1 MVNELSGV
9 TQPFVLVLD
18 DYHHI
23 RDASIHQ
30 LVGQLLHHAPPAL
43 HLVITSRFDPP
54 LPVSRLAA
62 RGKLVEIRAADLRFR
77 PTEAQALLERMSGVR
92 LADARVDVLVEDF
105 DGWAVGLQSVAL
117 SLRRG
122 DTAANLAGDLSA
134 GDHRRLIGIL
144 GDEVFGM
151 QPAEVRDFL
160 VRTSPLGQLTAPLCD
175 FLLAPDT
182 PGAAAPIDSK
192 AILERLERD
201 GLFIEALDEERR
213 WYRYHNLFRTFL
225 AHKLAQTCSSEEIAA
240 LHRRAA
246 TWYRQEGNAAEAI
259 RHALAA
265 EDVSMAADV
274 VEASLYEILNRE
286 EWPLLERWL
295 KLFPG
300 EAIQNR
306 PLLLVAQT
314 WVLFFQLKLQAIPP
328 LLAQAEALLA
338 EGTTAASA
346 LSGIRCDLETLHAL
360 IFLVAGDF
368 RRAVECARAGAVLPG
383 AGP

>member
-1 MVNELSGV
+1 MPRQRLVDKLSERSDATLTLIVASAGSGKTTAVVEWLEHIRWPVAWLSLDETDNDLAVFLSYLIAAIDTTLPGACADTARLLHAPQPPPVDYLIATLINELSGIA
-9 TQPFVLVLD
+9 QPFVLVLD

-92 LADARVDVLVEDF
+92 LADERVDVLVKDF

-144 GDEVFGM
+144 GDEVFAM

-160 VRTSPLGQLTAPLCD
+160 VRTSPLSQLTAPLCE
-175 FLLAPDT
+175 FLLAQDT
-182 PGAAAPIDSK
+182 PAQLRRSIARPYWSAWKETACSSK
-192 AILERLERD
+192 
-201 GLFIEALDEERR
+201 R
-213 WYRYHNLFRTFL
+213 WTRSANGIATTTCSARSWRISWR
-225 AHKLAQTCSSEEIAA
+225 KLATAKRSLPSTVAPPPGIG
-240 LHRRAA
+240 RRE
-246 TWYRQEGNAAEAI
+246 TPPRRY
-259 RHALAA
+259 
-265 EDVSMAADV
+265 VMP
-274 VEASLYEILNRE
+274 
-286 EWPLLERWL
+286 WPLRTSRW
-295 KLFPG
+295 
-300 EAIQNR
+300 
-306 PLLLVAQT
+306 
-314 WVLFFQLKLQAIPP
+314 
-328 LLAQAEALLA
+328 
-338 EGTTAASA
+338 
-346 LSGIRCDLETLHAL
+346 
-360 IFLVAGDF
+360 
-368 RRAVECARAGAVLPG
+368 RRM
-383 AGP
+383 